1 MLLCLDKRLLKRH
14 YIMQKTTIN
23 DIADFT
29 GLSITTVSRVLSGKA
44 EEYRIGKKS
53 QQLVREAAKRLN
65 YVPNHYAAN
74 LRSGKSGTV
83 ALIIPSLSN
92 PFFAGIASE
101 VNAELRKYNYI
112 TIISDSDENP
122 ETERMELI
130 QMAARNIEGLI
141 IAPCGNHWEPIKE
154 LQDQGIPVVCIDRYY
169 EDQDIPFIST
179 NNYEGAL
186 KATKYL
192 LENGHTDIICIQGLQ
207 SSTPNRLR
215 AKGYTDA
222 IMQAGLENIT
232 IVGDDF
238 TFQNGYLETKLLLQ
252 QKKWPTAILTFSNT
266 IAMGCMKALKE
277 ENIHIPNDISLITF
291 DDHPYLDYL
300 SSPLSCI
307 EQPVSDISKIAV
319 KFLVSKIRNFEV
331 KTTQVLLKPTLKLRE
346 SIRKI
351 SGPASA

>member
-1 MLLCLDKRLLKRH
+1 MLIKKILCLNKRLHKYH
-14 YIMQKTTIN
+14 MATQKTNIN
-23 DIADFT
+23 DIAQLT

-44 EEYRIGKKS
+44 EKYRIGKKS
-53 QQLVREAAKRLN
+53 QQLVREVAKKLN
-65 YVPNHYAAN
+65 YIPNHYAAN
-74 LRSGKSGTV
+74 LRSGKSGTI

-92 PFFAGIASE
+92 PFFSEIASE
-101 VNAELRKYNYI
+101 INTELRKYNYI

-122 ETERMELI
+122 ETEKMELL
-130 QMAARNIEGLI
+130 QLTGRKIEGLI
-141 IAPCGNHWEPIKE
+141 IAPCGEHWEHIQE
-154 LQDQGIPVVCIDRYY
+154 LQEFGIPVVCIDRYF
-169 EDQDIPFIST
+169 EDRDIPYIST

-186 KATKYL
+186 KATQYL
-192 LENGHTDIICIQGLQ
+192 LENGHIDITCIQGLQ

-215 AKGYTDA
+215 SQGFKDA
-222 IMQAGLENIT
+222 MAQAGLGNIS

-252 QKKWPTAILTFSNT
+252 QKIRPTAIFTFSNT

-277 ENIHIPNDISLITF
+277 EHVKIPEDISLITF

-300 SSPLSCI
+300 STPLSCI

-319 KFLVSKIRNFEV
+319 KFLVSRIRNFDV

-346 SIRKI
+346 SVRKI
-351 SGPASA
+351 N